1 MINIF
6 KKIKKNNRYVLDNRT
21 IIIDDINHKTI
32 KYYDLNEW
40 WERQPITPK
49 YYYINLYKF
58 IFKGKSRN

>member
-21 IIIDDINHKTI
+21 IIIDDI
-32 KYYDLNEW
+32 NEW